1 MTSPTKFYHVTQILL
16 QMHSCDQSFVT
27 QLQFYKYLTRKK
39 DLSEGCS
46 WFKFSNLELVL
57 VVAFK
62 SYISVTKGLKLKL
75 RKFLGEK
82 QKVFRKLRRRNRYKT
97 K

>member
-1 MTSPTKFYHVTQILL
+1 MRSF
-16 QMHSCDQSFVT
+16 DQSLVT

-39 DLSEGCS
+39 DLFEGCS

-57 VVAFK
+57 AVAFK
-62 SYISVTKGLKLKL
+62 SHISVTKELKLKL

-82 QKVFRKLRRRNRYKT
+82 QKVFRKLCGRNRYKT